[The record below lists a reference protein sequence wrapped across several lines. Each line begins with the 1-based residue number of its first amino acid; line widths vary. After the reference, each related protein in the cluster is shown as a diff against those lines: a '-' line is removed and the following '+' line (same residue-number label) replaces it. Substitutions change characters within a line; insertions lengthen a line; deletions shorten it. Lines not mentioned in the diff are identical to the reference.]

1 MPAEP
6 DLQDKEQR
14 RRADCLAKA
23 ACCKWT
29 AQVTPDDGLREFYQ
43 ALSIKWEK
51 EALV

>member
-6 DLQDKEQR
+6 DLQEKEQR
-14 RRADCLAKA
+14 RRADCPAKA
-23 ACCKWT
+23 AYCKWA

-43 ALSIKWEK
+43 ELSTKWEK

>member
-6 DLQDKEQR
+6 DLQDQEQR

-23 ACCKWT
+23 TYCKWV
-29 AQVTPDDGLREFYQ
+29 AQVTPDDKLREFYQ
-43 ALSIKWEK
+43 ELSIKWEK